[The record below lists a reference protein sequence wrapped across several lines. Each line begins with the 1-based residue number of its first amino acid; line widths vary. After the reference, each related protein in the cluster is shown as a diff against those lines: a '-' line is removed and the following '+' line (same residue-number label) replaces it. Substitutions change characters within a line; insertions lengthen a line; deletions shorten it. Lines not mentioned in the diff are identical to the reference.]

1 MLFMSRDEE
10 VGQFLALHAIQHFER
25 RLLFK
30 VRSCFVLLQYTAYV
44 SYDLPNLYW
53 STPATVSSISSGG
66 SASCVAGKFDVS
78 KRPGLPRAR

>member
-10 VGQFLALHAIQHFER
+10 VGQFLALHAIQHFLSEG
-25 RLLFK
+25 
-30 VRSCFVLLQYTAYV
+30 SCLKFVLVLYYTAYV